1 MERCRALEQK
11 HGHKTMARE
20 ALLAATTI
28 HLAPG
33 DLLCGAAN
41 DLTAVE
47 LAPLRR
53 NGSIPEEAPL
63 PKFARWP
70 LAAAMA
76 RGLKVAGAE
85 GVVLAYTQAGLPEE
99 GWAEALAWAQ
109 TERLPIVFAC
119 ADATGGKPAAKKA
132 AAVTW
137 ASVAPVAKKLRFPV
151 LTVDG
156 EDAVALYRGMQESVL
171 RARNSIGPALIWAVL
186 SPAKTKL
193 TRSQMPLTRLKKYL
207 AARNIP
213 LPR

>member
-11 HGHKTMARE
+11 HGNKTMARE
-20 ALLAATTI
+20 AMLAATTI

-41 DLTAVE
+41 DLTAIE

-53 NGSIPEEAPL
+53 NGSIPDDAPL

-70 LAAAMA
+70 LAVAMA

-85 GVVLAYTQAGLPEE
+85 GVVLAYAQAGLPEE

-109 TERLPIVFAC
+109 KERLPIVFAV
-119 ADATGGKPAAKKA
+119 ADATGGKPSANKSTI
-132 AAVTW
+132 TW
-137 ASVAPVAKKLRFPV
+137 ASVSPVAKKLRFPV

-171 RARNSIGPALIWAVL
+171 RARNSIGPALLWAVL
-186 SPAKTKL
+186 SPAGTKL